1 VNRRIEMAKVTY
13 RIATEDDPI
22 YSGGFV
28 ISSHE
33 HVPERARPKRAPK
46 KTDGVPKLT
55 VPEDLQNMD
64 VDPAD
69 GFRIT
74 ANKNSLK
81 E

>member
-1 VNRRIEMAKVTY
+1 VNRRIEMAKGTY

-33 HVPERARPKRAPK
+33 HARPNRAPK

-69 GFRIT
+69 GFRIS